1 VKHEISG
8 AKYFLCFQP
17 KIFSNPQA
25 LILLAIDI
33 SITLG

>member
-17 KIFSNPQA
+17 KIFSNPGA
-25 LILLAIDI
+25 LILLAVDI
-33 SITLG
+33 PITLG